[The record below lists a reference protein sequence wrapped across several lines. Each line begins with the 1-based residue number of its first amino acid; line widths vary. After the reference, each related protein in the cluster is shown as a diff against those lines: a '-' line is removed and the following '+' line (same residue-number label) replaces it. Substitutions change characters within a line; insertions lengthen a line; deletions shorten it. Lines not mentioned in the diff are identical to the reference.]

1 MKHLKL
7 ITICGLPI
15 MWTLYFL
22 FELLT
27 GRINSTAVLLGNIF
41 LILLFALVGFL
52 LYKISLKFKNGFSLK
67 TFLGIFAFLMI
78 FDQGLKLFINNFLFE
93 TKLNI
98 IDEFLSFNPIINT
111 NGSWLNARFDTSLS
125 FSFLIITNVLALALF
140 LEVYRYFLSKSHNSF
155 WEDSCFLFIFC
166 GALCSLID
174 KVFYGGSL
182 DFIGIGNLFVA
193 DIKDIYID
201 IGMLLFIVS
210 IYNGGYLSS
219 SEDSSVK
226 EDFESIKHFLQF
238 MKKDMFSL
246 IKKR

>member
-7 ITICGLPI
+7 ITISALPI
-15 MWTLYFL
+15 MWTIYFL

-41 LILLFALVGFL
+41 LVVLFAFVGFL
-52 LYKISLKFKNGFSLK
+52 LYEVSLKFKTGFSSK
-67 TFLGIFAFLMI
+67 NFLWIFALLMI
-78 FDQGLKLFINNFLFE
+78 FDQGLKIIINKFFFE
-93 TKLNI
+93 KEFSI
-98 IDEFLSFNPIINT
+98 VDEFLSFNPIINT
-111 NGSWLNARFDTSLS
+111 NGSWINARFNTNLS
-125 FSFLIITNVLALALF
+125 FTFLILTNILALALF
-140 LEVYRYFLSKSHNSF
+140 IEVYRYFLSKSHKSF
-155 WEDSCFLFIFC
+155 WEDTCFLFIFC

-210 IYNGGYLSS
+210 IYQGGYLAS
-219 SEDSSVK
+219 SEDNSLK
-226 EDFESIKHFLQF
+226 EDFESIKHFLKF
-238 MKKDMFSL
+238 IKKDFSSL